1 MKTITILGINIT
13 AGKKTE
19 IADTVE
25 RWLCET
31 TPRRIVT
38 PNPEIIL
45 AAQKDEEYF
54 YILNR
59 ADLALPD
66 GIGLKFAAFAMGE
79 RLNRVTGSD
88 LTLELIGLAEKR
100 NIKVAVFNW
109 RGGLSTAAQIKNALN
124 DRFPGLACLVL
135 DIDREW
141 TMPYYNEV
149 NQFKPDIIFTA
160 LGAPWQDKFNYHVL
174 AKLPYVKIAAGI
186 GSSFDYLTGKAK
198 RAPRAFRFLGL
209 EWLWRLLK
217 IFTYTD
223 RSGRLKRIINAA
235 IVFPLEF
242 LRWRFIL
249 PFFYRPSVA
258 AMLFKKMPDDYYFLI
273 MERSEEHGHWQLPQG
288 GRAGENA
295 ESAGL
300 RELSE
305 EINCLKFKPVV
316 TYENI
321 YKYKFGE
328 REGETGPRSAL
339 SKKHT
344 GYKGQ
349 KQSVLIAEFTG
360 SDKDIAVNYWDHSA
374 WQWISRTDLLNKVHP
389 IRREASAVFLKKF
402 DELFKINA

>member
-1 MKTITILGINIT
+1 MKTITILGINI
-13 AGKKTE
+13 AAARKNE
-19 IADTVE
+19 ITDTIE
-25 RWLCET
+25 KWLSET

-54 YILNR
+54 HILNR
-59 ADLALPD
+59 SDLAIPD

-88 LTLELIGLAEKR
+88 LTLELIGLAEKTR
-100 NIKVAVFNW
+100 RKVAVLNW

-124 DRFPGLACLVL
+124 GRFPGLDCLVL

-160 LGAPWQDKFNYHVL
+160 LGAPWQDKFNYRVMKSVTGVKL
-174 AKLPYVKIAAGI
+174 AI
-186 GSSFDYLTGKAK
+186 GVGGSFDFLTGQAV
-198 RAPRAFRFLGL
+198 RAPKPLRLAGL
-209 EWLWRLLK
+209 EWLWRLYK
-217 IFTYTD
+217 QP
-223 RSGRLKRIINAA
+223 GRYKRIWRA
-235 IVFPLEF
+235 IVIFPLVF
-242 LRWRFIL
+242 LRWRFIQPL
-249 PFFYRPSVA
+249 LYRPSVA
-258 AMLFKKMPDDYYFLI
+258 VMLFKKMPDDYHFLVV
-273 MERSEEHGHWQLPQG
+273 ERSEEPGHWQLPQG
-288 GRAGENA
+288 GREGESA
-295 ESAGL
+295 QAAGL

-328 REGETGPRSAL
+328 RESESSLRSAL

-349 KQSVLIAEFTG
+349 KQSLLICEFTG
-360 SDKDIAVNYWDHSA
+360 ADKDISVNYWDHTA
-374 WQWISRTDLLNKVHP
+374 WKWAKRADLLKEVHP
-389 IRREASAVFLKKF
+389 IRKEATTVFLKKF
-402 DELFKINA
+402 DESLKIKT